1 MSKVTIMQNLKDL
14 VLIVSEK
21 KAIIK
26 KNSNKEI
33 RKLTPSKLQNSKMV
47 VHSWS
52 NRRNQQTYKT

>member
-47 VHSWS
+47 VHS
-52 NRRNQQTYKT
+52 